1 MSLRSHEAAAC
12 AVIAVGV
19 CGVLVGPLLV
29 ESMRNGQSSAK
40 ATVSTAQS
48 TEEVQAQT
56 EPTQTPAP
64 TPEPVVQTV
73 HFSATG
79 DNLIH
84 EGIYNQ
90 ARARGSDGHYD
101 FIPAYENLR
110 DFYAGFD
117 VNWLNQETLVNDDY
131 EPSGYPMFST
141 PGDIT
146 NALYNVGFRVFS
158 LSNNHSYDKGAG
170 GIASSMAHWAAMPDD
185 VVSMGFYNLETYDD
199 YVYQTVNG
207 VTIGYLSY
215 TEMTNGL
222 PTPSGSEY
230 GVVYLDQRDVIEKQI
245 TDMRPNCDV
254 LVVSCHWGVE
264 GSHTVTD
271 AQRETAQW
279 LADQGADLI
288 IGTHPHVTQT
298 AQWLTGTNGNKSF
311 VAYSLGN
318 FINAQDMPD
327 NMIGAI
333 LDVTF
338 QKTTAADGTVTVKIQ
353 TRYCTR

>member
-12 AVIAVGV
+12 AVIAIGV
-19 CGVLVGPLLV
+19 CGVLVGSLLV

-64 TPEPVVQTV
+64 TPEPEPVVQTV

-141 PGDIT
+141 PGD
-146 NALYNVGFRVFS
+146 Y
-158 LSNNHSYDKGAG
+158 
-170 GIASSMAHWAAMPDD
+170 
-185 VVSMGFYNLETYDD
+185 
-199 YVYQTVNG
+199 YQCAV
-207 VTIGYLSY
+207 
-215 TEMTNGL
+215 
-222 PTPSGSEY
+222 
-230 GVVYLDQRDVIEKQI
+230 
-245 TDMRPNCDV
+245 
-254 LVVSCHWGVE
+254 
-264 GSHTVTD
+264 
-271 AQRETAQW
+271 
-279 LADQGADLI
+279 
-288 IGTHPHVTQT
+288 
-298 AQWLTGTNGNKSF
+298 
-311 VAYSLGN
+311 
-318 FINAQDMPD
+318 
-327 NMIGAI
+327 
-333 LDVTF
+333 
-338 QKTTAADGTVTVKIQ
+338 
-353 TRYCTR
+353 